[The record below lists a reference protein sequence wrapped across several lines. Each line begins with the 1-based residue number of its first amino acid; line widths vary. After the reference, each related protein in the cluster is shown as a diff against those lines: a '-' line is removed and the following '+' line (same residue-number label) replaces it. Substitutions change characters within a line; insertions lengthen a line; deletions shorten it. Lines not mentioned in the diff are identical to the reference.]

1 VVHISGN
8 PTAPTNPAS
17 TVPPTASPASPAAKK
32 RRISRATAAIIV
44 VVVLVAAGV
53 GGYFV
58 YQYETSSSSK
68 NTITVGMPLPLNSLI
83 GQNML
88 DAAQLAVGQ
97 INAAGGVNV
106 AGTSYQYKIVTYD
119 TEEADPSIPIANG
132 IAGVTSLISSDHVNF
147 LMGGYRSD
155 VVLSELPIV
164 AQDKELYITF
174 GADTGISQYVAN
186 NYSAGG
192 EYIFNGFLNTTNQ
205 NAQYGA
211 LPVFLLEAYNERATT
226 HFDTNVTNIA
236 VLGEQAAWTEA
247 DIGAGGPASPLWPVL
262 KSVGF
267 NPVYIEQFPLSPSGG
282 SYDSLFSTLAADGT
296 QAIYMLAAGTETP
309 LLISNY
315 GAFNWGA
322 DTALQPGAVRP
333 LLLGADVMSEFNG
346 TSSTNNYF
354 KMTNGASAGE
364 MTFGWGPTLPT
375 AITATSIPFY
385 NAFEAAYGINPM
397 FADGFVYSA
406 FYYLASA
413 IEKAGSLA
421 PLAVI
426 PYLEKTNYTGPMG
439 QVQFSSSHGLLV
451 PIDPNP
457 TIPAFGMQWHANGQ
471 LYPLWSSLW
480 STPSFLA
487 ADTFQPGSTVSFEN
501 YQAPNGTEVGNGD
514 FTVVL

>member
-1 VVHISGN
+1 
-8 PTAPTNPAS
+8 
-17 TVPPTASPASPAAKK
+17 
-32 RRISRATAAIIV
+32 V
-44 VVVLVAAGV
+44 VVVLVVAGV

-58 YQYETSSSSK
+58 YQYETSSSSAK
-68 NTITVGMPLPLNSLI
+68 TITVGMPLPLNSLI

-88 DAAQLAVGQ
+88 DAAQLAVSQ

-106 AGTSYQYKIVTYD
+106 NGTMYKYAITTYD

-132 IAGVTSLISSDHVNF
+132 VAGVTSLIQSDHVNF

-155 VVLSELPIV
+155 VVLAELPVV
-164 AQDKELYITF
+164 AQAKELYITF
-174 GADTGISQYVAN
+174 GADTGISQYVTN

-192 EYIFNGFLNTTNQ
+192 EYIFNGFLNTTSQ

-211 LPVFLLEAYNERATT
+211 LPVFLLQAYNERATT
-226 HFDTNVTNIA
+226 HFDTNITNIA

-262 KSVGF
+262 KYFGF

-282 SYDSLFSTLAADGT
+282 SYDSLFQTLAADGT

-315 GAFNWGA
+315 GAFNWAGT
-322 DTALQPGAVRP
+322 DSALQKGAVKP

-346 TSSTNNYF
+346 TSSTDNYYQ
-354 KMTNGASAGE
+354 MTAGASAGE

-385 NAFEAAYGINPM
+385 NAFEKAYGINPM

-406 FYYLASA
+406 FYYLAAA
-413 IEKAGSLA
+413 IEKAKSLA

-426 PYLEKTNYTGPMG
+426 PYLQQTNYTGPMG
-439 QVQFSSSHGLLV
+439 QVQFSSSHGLLI
-451 PIDPNP
+451 PITAATPNP
-457 TIPAFGMQWHANGQ
+457 QIPAFGMQWHSNGQ

-480 STPSFLA
+480 TSPNFLA
-487 ADTFQPGSTVSFEN
+487 ADSFATGSSVSFEN
-501 YQAPNGTEVGNGD
+501 YQAPNGTEYGNGD